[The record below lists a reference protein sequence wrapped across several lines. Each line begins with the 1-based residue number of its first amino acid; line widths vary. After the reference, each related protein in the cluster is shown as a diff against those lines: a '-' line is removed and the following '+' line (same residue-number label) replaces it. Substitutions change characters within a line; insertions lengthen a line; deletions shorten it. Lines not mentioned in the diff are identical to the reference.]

1 METVFAATTKPAA
14 RRDPAVGHRL
24 RFRLAALLAAAAV
37 IGFGVY
43 GWDYYMTDLAVR
55 YDHPLHAQL
64 RPSGS
69 IGLRLGMAGVG
80 LFCVL
85 FFYPIRK
92 RIRWLSTLG
101 NTKHWLDFHAIVG
114 ITAPILITYHASF
127 KFSGLAGIAYWIMVV
142 VAVSGFIGR
151 YLYAQIPRSMH
162 AVELTDRELREQTSD
177 LTAVISEQNLVTQ
190 EDLQPLLRV
199 PTQDAVRGMSLMAIL
214 WTLLRLDLA
223 RPLLVARLRRK
234 VLSGASI
241 VTTLG
246 GLLPSHSVELETTIA
261 NVRRQSRLRTKMAFL
276 ERVRS
281 VFHLWHVLH
290 RPFSFSFLVLVLV
303 HLTVVV
309 MLGYF

>member
-1 METVFAATTKPAA
+1 METVLITVAKPAA
-14 RRDPAVGHRL
+14 RRDREFGHRL
-24 RFRLAALLAAAAV
+24 RFRLAALLAAAVV

-43 GWDYYMTDLAVR
+43 GWGYYMADLAVR
-55 YDHPLHAQL
+55 YDHPMYAQL

-69 IGLRLGMAGVG
+69 IGLPLGMAGAG

-92 RIRWLSTLG
+92 RVRWLATLG
-101 NTKHWLDFHAIVG
+101 NTKHWLDFHAIIG

-162 AVELTDRELREQTSD
+162 AVELTDRELREQTAE
-177 LTAVISEQNLVTQ
+177 LTAAISAQNLVTQ
-190 EDLQPLLRV
+190 KDLEPLLRV
-199 PTQDAVRGMSLMAIL
+199 PTQDSVGGMSLPTII
-214 WTLLRLDLA
+214 WTLLRLDLQ

-234 VLSGASI
+234 VLTGASML
-241 VTTLG
+241 TTLG
-246 GLLPSHSVELETTIA
+246 GLLPSHSAELEATIA

-276 ERVRS
+276 ARVRS

-290 RPFSFSFLVLVLV
+290 RPFSFSFLVLVMV